1 MRTICKQNE
10 ILNQPLTSCK
20 KISTI
25 DLIVE
30 LSEINDFLNREN
42 SLLRKMTFAQS
53 DWKFREFVKK
63 RRTEIMYEL
72 NHRS

>member
-1 MRTICKQNE
+1 ME
-10 ILNQPLTSCK
+10 ILNQPFTKCK
-20 KISTI
+20 NIPTI

-30 LSEINDFLNREN
+30 LSEINDFLNREH
-42 SLLRKMTFAQS
+42 SLLRRMTFAQS

-72 NHRS
+72 NHRN

>member
-10 ILNQPLTSCK
+10 ILSQQLTSCK

-30 LSEINDFLNREN
+30 LSEINDFLNREH
-42 SLLRKMTFAQS
+42 SLLRRMTFGQS